1 MVETEVTYSNG
12 NSGVGELKKQPLFR
26 DLQCDSEEPEIT
38 EMESLCMKCEEMVW

>member
-1 MVETEVTYSNG
+1 MVETEVTYSSG

-26 DLQCDSEEPEIT
+26 DLHDSEEPEIT

>member
-1 MVETEVTYSNG
+1 MVEKEVTYSSD

-38 EMESLCMKCEEMVW
+38 EIESLCMKCEEMVW